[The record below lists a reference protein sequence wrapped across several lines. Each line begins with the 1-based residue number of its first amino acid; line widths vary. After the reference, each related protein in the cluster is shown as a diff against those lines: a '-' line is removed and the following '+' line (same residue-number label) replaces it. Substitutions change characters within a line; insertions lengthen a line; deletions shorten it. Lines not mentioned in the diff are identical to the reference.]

1 MNRGTEICRIL
12 QMFSGMSLVQNLRAN
27 LIRKGFNFARK
38 TDMSNFLTKKKKSKA
53 ENCYNNHSL
62 QLSVKTLVF

>member
-38 TDMSNFLTKKKKSKA
+38 TDMSNFLTKKKNLKLKIATITILCSCQSK
-53 ENCYNNHSL
+53 L
-62 QLSVKTLVF
+62 